1 MRVEVVDGVILIKG
15 HCRVEEAEVLVGLLR
30 GRTRIVVDLSACE
43 SLHAAVVQVLL
54 AFDCTVV
61 GEPTD
66 DFLRDLLAP
75 ALARGGKVAL

>member
-1 MRVEVVDGVILIKG
+1 MSLEVVEGVIPIKG
-15 HCRVEEAEVLVGLLR
+15 HSRVEDAEILVGLLQ
-30 GRTRIVVDLSACE
+30 GQTKVVVDLSACE
-43 SLHAAVVQVLL
+43 SLHAAVVQALL

-75 ALARGGKVAL
+75 ALARSGKVAL